1 MRHHISIFPSNSKV
15 KPTPPEQ
22 EASSP
27 PPPPPEEHPRMGG
40 HQPTNQNREQPQ
52 NTHVNMFVDAQSSIL
67 LQTARATI
75 YNPKDPSNTSQ
86 ARLIFEY
93 LTVEAKLKVIHNF
106 RNERQ
111 AEYIQGVPTC
121 DSGLIRNNF

>member
-1 MRHHISIFPSNSKV
+1 
-15 KPTPPEQ
+15 
-22 EASSP
+22 
-27 PPPPPEEHPRMGG
+27 MGG

-75 YNPKDPSNTSQ
+75 YNPKDPSNASQ

-111 AEYIQGVPTC
+111 AESPYSKKRYPQ
-121 DSGLIRNNF
+121 D

>member
-1 MRHHISIFPSNSKV
+1 MISVITCISICPSNSKV

-22 EASSP
+22 EASHQPTPS
-27 PPPPPEEHPRMGG
+27 EEHPRMQPQG
-40 HQPTNQNREQPQ
+40 HQPTNQSREQPQ

-111 AEYIQGVPTC
+111 AESPYSKKRYPQ
-121 DSGLIRNNF
+121 D